1 MRSANFRALALDLGE
16 RRIGVA
22 VSDALG
28 MVARPLEIFS
38 RTSRKA
44 DFAHIGALVAA
55 HQVDVVIVG
64 LPFNMDGSE
73 GRQATWVRDYSA
85 ALAQSLTV
93 PVEFC
98 DERLTSE
105 EAEDIL
111 RTQGKSAAKG
121 TVDAVAAAVILQS
134 YLDSRY
140 FEAQQGQFLGNS
152 SATHNPARR
161 EGGL

>member
-1 MRSANFRALALDLGE
+1 MQPANFRALALDLGE

-28 MVARPLEIFS
+28 VVARPLEIFT

-44 DFAHIGALVAA
+44 DFAHIGALVAT
-55 HQVDVVIVG
+55 HHIDVVIVG

-73 GRQATWVRDYSA
+73 GRQAAWVRDYSA
-85 ALAQSLTV
+85 ALAQTLAV
-93 PVEFC
+93 PVEFW

-111 RTQGKSAAKG
+111 RARGASHRGKSTAKG

-140 FEAQQGQFLGNS
+140 SVN
-152 SATHNPARR
+152 
-161 EGGL
+161 GLNG

>member
-1 MRSANFRALALDLGE
+1 MRSTNCRALALDLGE
-16 RRIGVA
+16 KHIGVA
-22 VSDALG
+22 ISDALG

-44 DFAHIGALVAA
+44 DFAHIGALVAV
-55 HQVDVVIVG
+55 HHIDVVVVG

-73 GRQATWVRDYSA
+73 GRQAAWVRDYSA
-85 ALAQSLTV
+85 ALAQTLTV
-93 PVEFC
+93 PVEFW

-111 RTQGKSAAKG
+111 RAHGKSAAKG

-140 FEAQQGQFLGNS
+140 SVN
-152 SATHNPARR
+152 
-161 EGGL
+161 GLSG

>member
-1 MRSANFRALALDLGE
+1 MRSTNFRALALDLGE
-16 RRIGVA
+16 KRIGVA

-28 MVARPLEIFS
+28 MVARPLEIFT

-55 HQVDVVIVG
+55 HQVDVIIVG

-73 GRQATWVRDYSA
+73 GRQAAWVRDYGT
-85 ALAQSLTV
+85 ALAQALAV
-93 PVEFC
+93 PVEFW

-105 EAEDIL
+105 EAVDIL
-111 RTQGKSAAKG
+111 RTHGKSTAKG

-140 FEAQQGQFLGNS
+140 SVNGFNG
-152 SATHNPARR
+152 
-161 EGGL
+161 